1 MADKTRNT
9 QTLMTAPDSS
19 SILNQPLP
27 VLPPE
32 PSDIQRAGL
41 TRNTRFL
48 RLWLGQIFAHPAVH
62 IVYFSLFLRIYD
74 LTGSNFMVSILLAI
88 ISAAP
93 IFFSSFAGVL
103 ADRVNRKWILFST
116 NLTRS
121 VLMFFLFFL
130 ADSIT
135 AVMIAAFL
143 LSTVSNIYQ
152 PAENASVPTVSARGQ
167 LFLTNTVYMFTIY
180 ISIFTGYAFSGPFL
194 SAFGDVVFL
203 ISSGLFFVA
212 CVINLTLPSLNPTQ
226 WQRDRGHLISGSLK
240 QTALHFR
247 EGVDFIRKHPVIILT
262 IFQVVFIFSM
272 ERAIVAVV
280 PDMVHNFLQISLEEL
295 SLFIITPLGFGA
307 LIGGLAGNMLKRRY
321 SKRHIVNMGL
331 FLHAFAMIFFPMVW
345 TVPAFLN
352 GGLTSNALQLI
363 SMSVLAFTSGLAD
376 VIIIISAQTLLH
388 EQASEDKRG
397 RVVGNVFA
405 LMNLV
410 GVPVVLFVGGISE
423 RISITWIIVILG
435 LFLLLASV
443 IGFRWSKKVDIGQK
457 T

>member
-1 MADKTRNT
+1 MIT
-9 QTLMTAPDSS
+9 PDSR

-27 VLPPE
+27 TEPPTSE
-32 PSDIQRAGL
+32 DIQR
-41 TRNTRFL
+41 TRLYRNSRFL

-62 IVYFSLFLRIYD
+62 IVYFSLFLRVYD
-74 LTGSNFMVSILLAI
+74 LTTSNFMVSVLLAI
-88 ISAAP
+88 ISTAP

-103 ADRVNRKWILFST
+103 ADHVNRKWILFST
-116 NLTRS
+116 NLARA

-130 ADSIT
+130 ADSVVAI
-135 AVMIAAFL
+135 MIAAFL

-152 PAENASVPTVSARGQ
+152 PAENASVPTLSAAGQ

-203 ISSGLFFVA
+203 IASGLFFVA
-212 CVINLTLPSLNPTQ
+212 CIINLTLPSLNPTR
-226 WQRDRGHLISGSLK
+226 WQIEHDHLLRSSFKKTL
-240 QTALHFR
+240 LHFR

-280 PDMVHNFLQISLEEL
+280 PDIVHNFLKISLEEL

-307 LIGGLAGNMLKRRY
+307 LMGGLVGNMLKRRY

-345 TVPAFLN
+345 TVPALIN
-352 GGLTSNALQLI
+352 GEFTSSALQLV
-363 SMSVLAFTSGLAD
+363 SMSVLAFVSGLAD

-388 EQASEDKRG
+388 EQASDDKRG

-410 GVPVVLFVGGISE
+410 GVPVVLFVGGISAYL
-423 RISITWIIVILG
+423 SITWIIVIMG

-443 IGFRWSKKVDIGQK
+443 IGFRWSKKVDV
-457 T
+457 